1 MHASPRHVSLRLVA
15 RLAVLVC
22 LAGCEAAKP
31 PAAPIP
37 TAEATSVPAEAPG
50 TTSGSKPEGTP
61 PASADPVPAA
71 EPAGP
76 ATPVITESGPL
87 DLDGISFLQPAGW
100 IRVSPPSS
108 NILEA
113 EFTLPKAEGD
123 EYDGRLT
130 IMAAGG
136 GFDGNV
142 GRWRGE
148 FDGLGQE
155 DMQTDTLTINGLEAN
170 RVDIR
175 GVWKGPSFKP
185 VPPREGYRLIAV
197 ILPTGAQSAYYVK
210 VTGPL
215 NTIAEHKPRI
225 DSFVQSAQL
234 KK

>member
-1 MHASPRHVSLRLVA
+1 MRVSSHL
-15 RLAVLVC
+15 LVC
-22 LAGCEAAKP
+22 GIAVAWFAGCEGAKP

-37 TAEATSVPAEAPG
+37 TAEATTPPQPDQPADPSPATDSAPAPG
-50 TTSGSKPEGTP
+50 
-61 PASADPVPAA
+61 AA
-71 EPAGP
+71 P
-76 ATPVITESGPL
+76 ATSATTESGPL
-87 DLDGISFLQPAGW
+87 ELDGISFIQPAGW
-100 IRVSPPSS
+100 VRVTPPSS
-108 NILEA
+108 NILDA
-113 EFTLPKAEGD
+113 EFTLPKVDGD

-136 GFDGNV
+136 GFDGNI

-148 FDGLGQE
+148 FDGLGQDDVKTE
-155 DMQTDTLTINGLEAN
+155 TVSINGLEAN

-210 VTGPL
+210 VTGPA
-215 NTIAEHKPRI
+215 NTVAEHLERI
-225 DSFVQSAQL
+225 DQFVQSAKL

>member
-1 MHASPRHVSLRLVA
+1 MRVSSHL
-15 RLAVLVC
+15 LVC
-22 LAGCEAAKP
+22 GIAVACFAGCEGAKP

-37 TAEATSVPAEAPG
+37 TAEAT
-50 TTSGSKPEGTP
+50 TP
-61 PASADPVPAA
+61 PQPDQPADPSPATDSA
-71 EPAGP
+71 PTPSAAP
-76 ATPVITESGPL
+76 ATPATTESGPL
-87 DLDGISFLQPAGW
+87 ELDGISFIQPAGW
-100 IRVSPPSS
+100 VRVTPPSS
-108 NILEA
+108 NILDA
-113 EFTLPKAEGD
+113 EFTLPKVDGD

-136 GFDGNV
+136 GFDGNI

-148 FDGLGQE
+148 FDGLGQDDVKTE
-155 DMQTDTLTINGLEAN
+155 TVSINGLEAN

-210 VTGPL
+210 VTGPA
-215 NTIAEHKPRI
+215 NTVAEHLERI
-225 DSFVQSAQL
+225 DQFVQSAKL

>member
-1 MHASPRHVSLRLVA
+1 MKLVSRV
-15 RLAVLVC
+15 LALG
-22 LAGCEAAKP
+22 LAFVGLTGCEAAKP

-37 TAEATSVPAEAPG
+37 TAEST
-50 TTSGSKPEGTP
+50 TP
-61 PASADPVPAA
+61 PESAPVASQDAAAPATTDADPAAATPTAPAPT
-71 EPAGP
+71 EAGP
-76 ATPVITESGPL
+76 LEL
-87 DLDGISFLQPAGW
+87 EGISFLQPAGW
-100 IRVSPPSS
+100 VRVSPPSS

-113 EFTLPKAEGD
+113 EFTLPKVDGD
-123 EYDGRLT
+123 EFDGRLT

-136 GFDGNV
+136 GFDGNI

-148 FDGLGQE
+148 FSDLGQ
-155 DMQTDTLTINGLEAN
+155 DDVKTDTVPIDGLEAN

-210 VTGPL
+210 VTGPA
-215 NTIAEHKPRI
+215 NTVAEHQERI
-225 DSFVQSAQL
+225 DSFMKSAKL